1 MTIFSPGLGA
11 ELDMVNLAA
20 GPCGDVLL
28 GENGLPS
35 SGLSLP
41 TIANASR
48 GVVST
53 ANPAKHRQYRP
64 DVRGDAQPAASYP
77 SARLRG
83 HRPQSEARRH
93 GLLAFAGRSS
103 SRRLGGLP

>member
-1 MTIFSPGLGA
+1 MTIFSPGLGV
-11 ELDMVNLAA
+11 ELDIVKVWQR
-20 GPCGDVLL
+20 PCGVFLL

-64 DVRGDAQPAASYP
+64 HVRGDAQPAAPDS
-77 SARLRG
+77 SAWIRG
-83 HRPQSEARRH
+83 HGSKSQGSRY
-93 GLLAFAGRSS
+93 GLLAFARCSPS
-103 SRRLGGLP
+103 HRLGRL